1 MTVASGTSTL
11 HRVADAVRREKQE
24 YTQGE
29 DRPVGSFLAL
39 TSVYGAAVAG
49 LSALV
54 RARHVELPERLSA
67 ADLALVTVATHRLA
81 RTLAKDPVTSPL
93 RAPFTQFA
101 GTSGEAELHEEV
113 RHGGVRHA
121 VGELLTC
128 PFCLAQWVGTGFVF
142 GLLLAPRATRMVAGV
157 FTIVAGAD
165 ALQYAYAALQS
176 TSGD

>member
-1 MTVASGTSTL
+1 LTTDSSTVRRA
-11 HRVADAVRREKQE
+11 ADALRREKQA

-54 RARHVELPERLSA
+54 RAKHRELPERLSA

-81 RTLAKDPVTSPL
+81 RTIAKDPVTSPL

-113 RHGGVRHA
+113 RGTGVRHA

-128 PFCLAQWVGTGFVF
+128 PFCLAQWVGTGFAF
-142 GLLLAPRATRMVAGV
+142 GLVLAPRATRLTAGI

-176 TSGD
+176 TTED

>member
-1 MTVASGTSTL
+1 MTDTSAL
-11 HRVADAVRREKQE
+11 RRAADAARREKQA
-24 YTQGE
+24 YTRGE
-29 DRPVGSFLAL
+29 DRPIGSFLAV
-39 TSVYGAAVAG
+39 TSVYGAVVAG

-54 RARHVELPERLSA
+54 RASHRELPERISA

-81 RTLAKDPVTSPL
+81 RTLAKDPVASPL
-93 RAPFTQFA
+93 RAPFTTFA

-113 RHGGVRHA
+113 RGSGARHA

-142 GLLLAPRATRMVAGV
+142 GLVLAPRATRLTAGI
-157 FTIVAGAD
+157 FTIVAGSD

-176 TSGD
+176 TTED

>member
-1 MTVASGTSTL
+1 VRRAADAL
-11 HRVADAVRREKQE
+11 HREKRA

-54 RARHVELPERLSA
+54 RAKHRELPERLSA

-81 RTLAKDPVTSPL
+81 RTIAKDPVTSPL

-113 RHGGVRHA
+113 RGTGVRHA

-128 PFCLAQWVGTGFVF
+128 PFCLAQWIGTGFAF
-142 GLLLAPRATRMVAGV
+142 GLVLAPRATRLTAGI
-157 FTIVAGAD
+157 FTIIAGAD

-176 TSGD
+176 TTEE

>member
-11 HRVADAVRREKQE
+11 HRVADAVRREKQV

-29 DRPVGSFLAL
+29 DRPVGSFLAV

-54 RARHVELPERLSA
+54 RARHRELPERLSA
-67 ADLALVTVATHRLA
+67 ADLALMTVATHRLA

-113 RHGGVRHA
+113 RDGGVRHA

>member
-1 MTVASGTSTL
+1 MTDTSTL
-11 HRVADAVRREKQE
+11 RRAADAVRREKQA

-29 DRPVGSFLAL
+29 ERPVGSFLAV
-39 TSVYGAAVAG
+39 TSVYGAVVAG

-54 RARHVELPERLSA
+54 RAKHRELPERLSA

-81 RTLAKDPVTSPL
+81 RTIAKDPVTSPL

-113 RHGGVRHA
+113 RGNGVRHA

-142 GLLLAPRATRMVAGV
+142 GLVLAPRATRLTAGI
-157 FTIVAGAD
+157 FTIVAGSD

-176 TSGD
+176 TTED